1 MRSVPSSRRVR
12 LMIAAGTAILA
23 VAGCRQPSTRQP
35 APADA
40 TAPQSS
46 AAQPHGDH
54 NPHHGGIVLMKG
66 DLHYEVVLDPT
77 GRAHQ
82 LYFTDAVRMELPASY
97 ASEVTLGLAS
107 VKQARQDALLGIDPS
122 GRAWIGHFKAI
133 NDPDA
138 IVRIAYVAKGEAPY
152 WIDVPLSAW
161 QNVRASAATVHR

>member
-1 MRSVPSSRRVR
+1 
-12 LMIAAGTAILA
+12 
-23 VAGCRQPSTRQP
+23 
-35 APADA
+35 
-40 TAPQSS
+40 
-46 AAQPHGDH
+46 
-54 NPHHGGIVLMKG
+54 MKG
-66 DLHYEVVLDPT
+66 YTHLEVVVDSN
-77 GRAHQ
+77 GNCEA
-82 LYFTDAVRMELPASY
+82 YFTDAVRMELPASY